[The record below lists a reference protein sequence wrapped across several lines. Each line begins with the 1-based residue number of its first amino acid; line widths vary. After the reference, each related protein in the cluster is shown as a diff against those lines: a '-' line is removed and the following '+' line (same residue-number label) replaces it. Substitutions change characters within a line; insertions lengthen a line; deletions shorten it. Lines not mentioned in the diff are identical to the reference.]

1 MSRRNWAFDIAL
13 AAAVGVLGQ
22 LEAWWGIGST
32 HRQGPL
38 WVQSLLYAV
47 TALLLVVRRVRPLAC
62 LTAMVVV
69 SVVEFVAVGSPEGYG
84 VSVALLIATYTVG
97 NRLEWRRSWVGL
109 ALSVVVWVTWS
120 VFDPMNETFAEHL
133 SSLVW
138 LTPSIV
144 AWLLGALVRVT
155 RLNAEQ
161 RRINREQRAA
171 QAVAEERN
179 RIARELHD
187 VIGHSVSVMT
197 VQASA
202 VRRRLTPDQAVER
215 QALENV
221 ETVGREALAEMR
233 RMVGVLRQS
242 GDGAEL
248 EPTPGLDQVDQLAEK
263 FRTAGLPVALSVTG
277 MARDLAPG
285 LDLTAYRVV
294 QEGLTNTLRHA
305 QNPARAEVMIDYGED
320 RIAGCT
326 RRR

>member
-1 MSRRNWAFDIAL
+1 VVLRKEDVRSPAQQYRRDVSRRNWAFDIAL

-22 LEAWWGIGST
+22 LEVWWGIGST

-47 TALLLVVRRVRPLAC
+47 TALLLVGRRVRPLAC

-69 SVVEFVAVGSPEGYG
+69 SVVEFVVVGSPEGFA

-97 NRLEWRRSWVGL
+97 NRLEWRRSWIGL
-109 ALSVVVWVTWS
+109 ALGVVVWVTWA
-120 VFDPMNETFAEHL
+120 VFDPMNTTFAEGL

-138 LTPSIV
+138 LAPSIV

-161 RRINREQRAA
+161 RRVNREQRAS

-202 VRRRLTPDQAVER
+202 VRRRLTPEQAVER
-215 QALENV
+215 QALETV

-233 RMVGVLRQS
+233 RMVGVL
-242 GDGAEL
+242 
-248 EPTPGLDQVDQLAEK
+248 
-263 FRTAGLPVALSVTG
+263 
-277 MARDLAPG
+277 
-285 LDLTAYRVV
+285 
-294 QEGLTNTLRHA
+294 
-305 QNPARAEVMIDYGED
+305 
-320 RIAGCT
+320 
-326 RRR
+326 